1 MVQQGVGSREGCMC
15 FPGSEIPEWFDIQ
28 SNGSS
33 IELPKGSFNHK
44 FLGCVFC
51 TIVGFPD
58 YHRFFNDIV
67 IRYELRLKWEDGHK
81 TVAKTKFSVL
91 KPKYIESDHVF
102 VGYNCSTSEFHEFP
116 GNTEA
121 IIIFNSPNSVIKK
134 CGVHLLFTQ
143 QTEEPMKRSR
153 CTIFDEDEAHSKR
166 LKSSDFFEGESSS
179 R

>member
-58 YHRFFNDIV
+58 YHCFFNDIV

-116 GNTEA
+116 CNTEA

-153 CTIFDEDEAHSKR
+153 CTIFVEDEAHSKR
-166 LKSSDFFEGESSS
+166 LKSSDFYEGESSS